1 MIHTRPV
8 GIDTRPG
15 AVEIVAELQGRTIGT
30 VTVWR
35 ESVNIFYC
43 TALRV
48 DPAHRRQGIGRSL
61 MRAAEEHAR
70 AHNATIWVTVNE
82 SNADA
87 LAFFKAIGLRH

>member
-35 ESVNIFYC
+35 ESANIFIAPRC
-43 TALRV
+43 ALT
-48 DPAHRRQGIGRSL
+48 RRIAARASAARSCAPP
-61 MRAAEEHAR
+61 RNSAR
-70 AHNATIWVTVNE
+70 AHNATIRVTVNE